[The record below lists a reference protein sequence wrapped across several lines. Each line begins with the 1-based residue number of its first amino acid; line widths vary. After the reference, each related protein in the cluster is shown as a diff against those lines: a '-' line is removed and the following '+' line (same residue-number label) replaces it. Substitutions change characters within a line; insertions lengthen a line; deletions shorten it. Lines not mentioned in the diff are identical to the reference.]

1 MLKQGIMRSGN
12 LGVRQERRKS
22 GTAWP
27 APSLA
32 KPDGWG
38 HDDEAGGLARP
49 NGIPS
54 AYLGVLCGSIVFVCD
69 GWKTGALN
77 RRGHRGAQRRTGGAA
92 QR

>member
-1 MLKQGIMRSGN
+1 MLKQGIMRSGS

-38 HDDEAGGLARP
+38 HDDATGTSAPPESIA
-49 NGIPS
+49 S
-54 AYLGVLCGSIVFVCD
+54 AYLGVLGGSIVFVCD

-77 RRGHRGAQRRTGGAA
+77 RRGREGAQR
-92 QR
+92 